1 MLYSTLLDVQE
12 KDVWVESFG
21 RFGMVSQ
28 SYAMHLDPCDQ
39 TKSACA
45 NTLHLQFILVQL
57 FLVDNLDR
65 FLDLDNEF
73 NIYKISGILLPNDNI
88 INLQWIRDHLAIS
101 TTFLSIIIEQF
112 IWCPIV
118 FGTFEIP
125 ISTLLNGGSV
135 STVKKEVDS
144 KLNGLLVSNAKV
156 WTLANVVIYNV
167 PVDWRP
173 AISNVVDIL
182 WQSIVSDVAADCG
195 KVDDDVCEVPM
206 DMDDGKD
213 YAFYAEKSRL

>member
-1 MLYSTLLDVQE
+1 M
-12 KDVWVESFG
+12 
-21 RFGMVSQ
+21 
-28 SYAMHLDPCDQ
+28 
-39 TKSACA
+39 
-45 NTLHLQFILVQL
+45 
-57 FLVDNLDR
+57 
-65 FLDLDNEF
+65 
-73 NIYKISGILLPNDNI
+73 
-88 INLQWIRDHLAIS
+88 
-101 TTFLSIIIEQF
+101 
-112 IWCPIV
+112 
-118 FGTFEIP
+118 
-125 ISTLLNGGSV
+125 
-135 STVKKEVDS
+135 DS

-195 KVDDDVCEVPM
+195 KVDDDVCEVP

>member
-1 MLYSTLLDVQE
+1 
-12 KDVWVESFG
+12 
-21 RFGMVSQ
+21 
-28 SYAMHLDPCDQ
+28 MHLDPCDQ

-45 NTLHLQFILVQL
+45 NTLHLHFILLQL
-57 FLVDNLDR
+57 SLVDNLDR

-73 NIYKISGILLPNDNI
+73 NIYKIAGIVVPNDNI

>member
-1 MLYSTLLDVQE
+1 M
-12 KDVWVESFG
+12 
-21 RFGMVSQ
+21 
-28 SYAMHLDPCDQ
+28 
-39 TKSACA
+39 
-45 NTLHLQFILVQL
+45 
-57 FLVDNLDR
+57 
-65 FLDLDNEF
+65 DLDNEF
-73 NIYKISGILLPNDNI
+73 NIYKISGIVLPNDNI
-88 INLQWIRDHLAIS
+88 VNLQWIRDHLAIS